1 MFKVKTGISQRVS
14 IGKTLLVKKLVIPT
28 ILISLFFSDG
38 LYADARFNINLDNE
52 GLVNDNTY
60 EFDVVIKSNDEAF
73 TLTSYQA
80 SFVFNQE
87 VINGGDISFSYI
99 EGTSE
104 LSNVPSV
111 GIGLNLKDGI
121 PKLTFA
127 SLPGEDL
134 INSNYIKIG
143 RFRLHNT
150 NSFSDLPAIR
160 FSFDGRITTILT
172 GSNFVDITNLSNHT
186 ENFGNFVQYE
196 VIGVTATGTPAPN
209 NTPEKTIDGLG
220 YYDGDPNARWAAQP
234 MPQRITFDLGS
245 EVPVSMTKFSFYNFQ
260 EGRIYQYTIALS
272 NDQVN
277 WSEVVVNASSASEE
291 WTVNQF
297 VPQLARYVKLVFI
310 SSTNNPNNWANLWEA
325 QILGEE
331 ESFTTELSSYTGFVD
346 SNDVVLNWITSSEM
360 NNSGFEVERQTND
373 ADFEVIGFV
382 EGNGTTSEAN
392 NYSFTDED
400 LPAGK
405 YSYRLKQMDFEGSY
419 NYSDTLDF
427 EISNIVDINEL
438 GNVINAYQLY
448 QNYPN
453 PFNPQTTIR
462 FDIKEENFVNLSIYN
477 VLGEKVKELVNDVL
491 PSGSHEVKFDGSELS
506 SGIYIYRLDV
516 KEEYSENKKMSLLK

>member
-1 MFKVKTGISQRVS
+1 M
-14 IGKTLLVKKLVIPT
+14 
-28 ILISLFFSDG
+28 
-38 LYADARFNINLDNE
+38 
-52 GLVNDNTY
+52 
-60 EFDVVIKSNDEAF
+60 
-73 TLTSYQA
+73 
-80 SFVFNQE
+80 
-87 VINGGDISFSYI
+87 
-99 EGTSE
+99 
-104 LSNVPSV
+104 
-111 GIGLNLKDGI
+111 
-121 PKLTFA
+121 
-127 SLPGEDL
+127 
-134 INSNYIKIG
+134 
-143 RFRLHNT
+143 
-150 NSFSDLPAIR
+150 
-160 FSFDGRITTILT
+160 
-172 GSNFVDITNLSNHT
+172 
-186 ENFGNFVQYE
+186 
-196 VIGVTATGTPAPN
+196 
-209 NTPEKTIDGLG
+209 
-220 YYDGDPNARWAAQP
+220 
-234 MPQRITFDLGS
+234 
-245 EVPVSMTKFSFYNFQ
+245 
-260 EGRIYQYTIALS
+260 
-272 NDQVN
+272 
-277 WSEVVVNASSASEE
+277 
-291 WTVNQF
+291 
-297 VPQLARYVKLVFI
+297 
-310 SSTNNPNNWANLWEA
+310 
-325 QILGEE
+325 
-331 ESFTTELSSYTGFVD
+331 
-346 SNDVVLNWITSSEM
+346 VLNWITSSEM

-405 YSYRLKQMDFEGSY
+405 YSYRIKQMDFEGSY